1 MTAPNRYSTVAIAL
15 HWAVA
20 VCILSM
26 IPMGLWM
33 TAAIEQPGS
42 QALAYRVFQIHKS
55 IGFLILALTAI
66 RIVWRL
72 THRPPTLPG
81 GMKRWEAFA
90 ANATHV
96 AFYALMLG
104 LPLTGWL
111 YVSAGW
117 AVSQD
122 RALEVATSWFGLF
135 PIPHLPGVPELAVG
149 ARRALAFH
157 AMGAHAAMA
166 WGAVVLVVLHVGAA
180 LKHQFVDRDGV
191 LAHMVPFL
199 KTGHEAQVPP
209 PSSPWVERG
218 AGVALIAAVAIAG
231 AVAARPYAQPELE
244 AARTVVPVSTPT
256 PASESDPAPDVAAA
270 PEPVTPEPA
279 AVETTPQPVKAGAW
293 TIDRT
298 ASSIA
303 FGGTQSGAAFKG
315 RFERWDGQVRF
326 DPADLAGSKAV
337 ITVQTASARTGDA
350 TQEGSLQGAEWFDP
364 GQYPTARFETTGFR
378 ALGGDRYEARG
389 RLRIKATSLR
399 VVLPFTFRE
408 TGGVATVEGRLQLD
422 RTALNLGLETDATG
436 DWVSKMIDVQI
447 KVRAHRT
454 E

>member
-1 MTAPNRYSTVAIAL
+1 MTAPNRYSAVAIAL

-55 IGFLILALTAI
+55 IGFLILALTVV
-66 RIVWRL
+66 RIAWRL
-72 THRPPTLPG
+72 THRPPALPG

-96 AFYALMLG
+96 AFYALMVA

-117 AVSQD
+117 AVAQD

-135 PIPHLPGVPELAVG
+135 PIPHLPGVAELAAGVK
-149 ARRALAFH
+149 RALAFQ

-166 WGAVVLVVLHVGAA
+166 WGAVVLIALHVGAA

-199 KTGHEAQVPP
+199 KAGHEAPVSA

-218 AGVALIAAVAIAG
+218 VGVALIAVVAMAG
-231 AVAARPYAQPELE
+231 AVAARPYALPDLE
-244 AARTVVPVSTPT
+244 KTRTEASTPVAAPQ
-256 PASESDPAPDVAAA
+256 PASEPA
-270 PEPVTPEPA
+270 PEPVAEATPETPA
-279 AVETTPQPVKAGAW
+279 TTAGW
-293 TIDRT
+293 TIDPA

-303 FGGTQSGAAFKG
+303 FGGTHAGAAFKG
-315 RFERWDGQVRF
+315 RFERWEGRIRF

-364 GQYPTARFETTGFR
+364 SRYPTARFETTGFR
-378 ALGGDRYEARG
+378 ALGGNRYEATG
-389 RLRIKATSLR
+389 TLTVKTTRLP

-408 TGGVATVEGRLQLD
+408 TGGVATVEGRLELD
-422 RTALNLGLETDATG
+422 RTALNMGMESDATG

-447 KVRAHRT
+447 KVSARRAG
-454 E
+454 

>member
-1 MTAPNRYSTVAIAL
+1 MAPTRYSAVAIAL
-15 HWAVA
+15 HWVIAL
-20 VCILSM
+20 CILSM

-33 TAAIEQPGS
+33 TAAIEQPDS

-55 IGFLILALTAI
+55 IGFLILALTVM

-72 THRPPTLPG
+72 THRPPALPG
-81 GMKRWEAFA
+81 GMKRWEGFA

-96 AFYALMLG
+96 AFYALMLA

-117 AVSQD
+117 AVALD
-122 RALEVATSWFGLF
+122 RALELATSWFGLF
-135 PIPHLPGVPELAVG
+135 PIPHLPGVAELSESV
-149 ARRALAFH
+149 RRTLAFQ

-166 WGAVVLVVLHVGAA
+166 WGAVVLIVLHIGAA
-180 LKHQFVDRDGV
+180 LKHQFFDHDGV

-199 KTGHEAQVPP
+199 KPSEGHASETAAKTAPA
-209 PSSPWVERG
+209 SPWVERG
-218 AGVALIAAVAIAG
+218 AGLALIAVVAMAG
-231 AVAARPYAQPELE
+231 AVAARPEPKPSLEMSSTAPAATAPASVSTGAETAPEIAAEPVAE
-244 AARTVVPVSTPT
+244 AA
-256 PASESDPAPDVAAA
+256 PA
-270 PEPVTPEPA
+270 
-279 AVETTPQPVKAGAW
+279 ETAVKAGVW
-293 TIDRT
+293 TINRA

-315 RFERWDGQVRF
+315 RFEEWEGRIRF
-326 DPADLAGSKAV
+326 DPQDLAGSKAV
-337 ITVQTASARTGDA
+337 ITVQTSSARTGDA
-350 TQEGSLQGAEWFDP
+350 TQDGSLQGAEWFDP

-389 RLRIKATSLR
+389 TLRIKGARLG

-408 TGGVATVEGRLQLD
+408 ADGVATVAGRLQLD
-422 RTALNLGLETDATG
+422 RTALDLGMESDATG

-447 KVRAHRT
+447 KVSARRAG
-454 E
+454 

>member
-1 MTAPNRYSTVAIAL
+1 MAARRYSAVAIAL
-15 HWAVA
+15 HWGIA

-33 TAAIEQPGS
+33 TAAIEQPES

-55 IGFLILALTAI
+55 IGFLILALTVV

-72 THRPPTLPG
+72 THRPPALPG

-90 ANATHV
+90 ANTTHV
-96 AFYALMLG
+96 AFYALMLA

-117 AVSQD
+117 AVAQD

-135 PIPHLPGVPELAVG
+135 PIPHLPGVGELAASVK
-149 ARRALAFH
+149 RTLAFQ
-157 AMGAHAAMA
+157 AVGAHAAMA
-166 WGAVVLVVLHVGAA
+166 WGAVVLIALHVGAA

-199 KTGHEAQVPP
+199 KAGHEAAVSA

-218 AGVALIAAVAIAG
+218 VGVALIAVVAMAG
-231 AVAARPYAQPELE
+231 AVAARPYARPELE
-244 AARTVVPVSTPT
+244 AIRPEASVPASTPA
-256 PASESDPAPDVAAA
+256 PEAESEAGPAPGPA
-270 PEPVTPEPA
+270 PEPEPVA
-279 AVETTPQPVKAGAW
+279 ADATPQPVKAGAW
-293 TIDRT
+293 TIDPA

-303 FGGTQSGAAFKG
+303 FAGTQSGAAFKG
-315 RFERWDGQVRF
+315 RFEQWEGQIRF
-326 DPADLAGSKAV
+326 DPEDLAGSKAV

-350 TQEGSLQGAEWFDP
+350 TQEGSLKGVEWFDT

-378 ALGGDRYEARG
+378 ALGGNRYQATG
-389 RLRIKATSLR
+389 RLRIKATSLA
-399 VVLPFTFRE
+399 VVLPFTYRE
-408 TGGVATVEGRLQLD
+408 SAGVATVEGRLELD
-422 RTALNLGLETDATG
+422 RTALNLGLESDATG
-436 DWVSKMIDVQI
+436 DWVSKMIGVQI
-447 KVRAHRT
+447 KVSARRAG
-454 E
+454 

>member
-1 MTAPNRYSTVAIAL
+1 MTAPNRYSAVAIAL

-33 TAAIEQPGS
+33 TAAIEQPDS

-55 IGFLILALTAI
+55 IGFLILALTVV

-72 THRPPTLPG
+72 THRPPALPG

-96 AFYALMLG
+96 AFYALMLA

-117 AVSQD
+117 AVAQD

-135 PIPHLPGVPELAVG
+135 PIPHLPGVAELAAGVK
-149 ARRALAFH
+149 RALAFQ

-166 WGAVVLVVLHVGAA
+166 WGAVVLVALHVGAA

-199 KTGHEAQVPP
+199 KPGHEAPVSA

-218 AGVALIAAVAIAG
+218 VGVVLIVAVAVAG
-231 AVAARPYAQPELE
+231 AVAARPYALPSLE
-244 AARTVVPVSTPT
+244 MTKAQAPVRAA
-256 PASESDPAPDVAAA
+256 ASGPVAA
-270 PEPVTPEPA
+270 PA
-279 AVETTPQPVKAGAW
+279 AVTPGTATSW
-293 TIDRT
+293 TIDP
-298 ASSIA
+298 ASSRIT
-303 FGGTQSGAAFKG
+303 FGGTHAGAAFEG
-315 RFERWDGQVRF
+315 RFERWEGQVWF

-337 ITVQTASARTGDA
+337 ITVQTASARTGDP

-378 ALGGDRYEARG
+378 ALGGDRYEATG
-389 RLRIKATSLR
+389 TLWIKATSLA

-408 TGGVATVEGRLQLD
+408 SAGVATVEGRLELD
-422 RTALNLGLETDATG
+422 RTTLNLGLESDATG
-436 DWVSKMIDVQI
+436 DWVSKMIGVQI
-447 KVRAHRT
+447 KVSARRAG
-454 E
+454 